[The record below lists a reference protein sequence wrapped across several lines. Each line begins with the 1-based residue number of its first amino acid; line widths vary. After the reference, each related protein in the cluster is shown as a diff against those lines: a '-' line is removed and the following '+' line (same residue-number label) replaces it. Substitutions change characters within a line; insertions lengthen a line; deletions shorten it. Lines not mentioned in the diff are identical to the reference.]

1 MITSGVAHA
10 ALLIYAAIGFSSH
23 AKPFDPHSEALPV
36 DVVTLS
42 EYDQLTK
49 GNQFAKEKAEQPKV
63 KVSKVAAVDPKPL
76 PPAPDAKENVEAPP
90 PEPEPQKV
98 ETPPKPEPKPAETP
112 PPELKAAETPP
123 PEPKPE
129 PKPEPAPKK
138 AEAQPPPPEP
148 KPKPSDLP
156 KPEKKAEKKPEKPK
170 PKFDPTKI
178 ASLVDKRDPG
188 QKPQEGREISKVT
201 TAGVASGTASQL
213 SLSMQSMIASM
224 LQEQLYQCFNPPPGT
239 VGRSDMVATVRFDVT
254 EQGIL
259 VGQPELMTNSSDPMF
274 AAFADAAMRAVY
286 NCTQANR
293 PLRLP
298 PEHYSFWKQPIL
310 DFRPPPG

>member
-1 MITSGVAHA
+1 MIMSGVAHA
-10 ALLIYAAIGFSSH
+10 ALLLYAAVGFTE
-23 AKPFDPHSEALPV
+23 AKPFDPHKEALPV

-49 GNQFAKEKAEQPKV
+49 GNQVAKEKAEKPKV
-63 KVSKVAAVDPKPL
+63 QASKVAAADPTPL
-76 PPAPDAKENVEAPP
+76 PPAPVAKENVEAPP
-90 PEPEPQKV
+90 PPPEPEKV
-98 ETPPKPEPKPAETP
+98 ETPPEPKKPEPKPAE
-112 PPELKAAETPP
+112 APP
-123 PEPKPE
+123 PEPAPTPE
-129 PKPEPAPKK
+129 PKKAEAKPEPAPI
-138 AEAQPPPPEP
+138 PEP
-148 KPKPSDLP
+148 KPVDLP
-156 KPEKKAEKKPEKPK
+156 KPEKKAEKKPEKKPDKPK
-170 PKFDPTKI
+170 PKFDPSKI
-178 ASLVDKRDPG
+178 ASLIDKRDPG
-188 QKPQEGREISKVT
+188 QKPQEGRELSNVT

-224 LQEQLYQCFNPPPGT
+224 LQEHLYSCFNPPPGT

-259 VGQPELMTNSSDPMF
+259 VGQPELMTNSSDPTF

-286 NCTQANR
+286 NCTQASR

-298 PEHYSFWKQPIL
+298 PEHYSFWKQPTL

>member
-1 MITSGVAHA
+1 VQ
-10 ALLIYAAIGFSSH
+10 
-23 AKPFDPHSEALPV
+23 AK
-36 DVVTLS
+36 
-42 EYDQLTK
+42 
-49 GNQFAKEKAEQPKV
+49 
-63 KVSKVAAVDPKPL
+63 KVAAVDPAPL
-76 PPAPDAKENVEAPP
+76 PPAPEAKENVEAPP
-90 PEPEPQKV
+90 PQPEPEKA
-98 ETPPKPEPKPAETP
+98 EPPPEPKKPEPKPAEAP
-112 PPELKAAETPP
+112 PPP

-129 PKPEPAPKK
+129 PKPEPEPKK
-138 AEAQPPPPEP
+138 AEAPPPPPEP
-148 KPKPSDLP
+148 KPKPVDLP
-156 KPEKKAEKKPEKPK
+156 KPEKKAEKKPEKKPEKPK
-170 PKFDPTKI
+170 PKFDPSKI
-178 ASLVDKRDPG
+178 ASLIDKRDPG
-188 QKPQEGREISKVT
+188 MKPQEARELSNVT

-286 NCTQANR
+286 NCTQAGR